1 MILALFLNG
10 IFNIM
15 NVVYLSTYPEYLN
28 CEIVAIPAK
37 YAFIPYAYG
46 FQKDSP
52 YLDIFNY
59 FLSQLQE
66 SGSYKKISKKYASQ
80 PQICP
85 DYSGKSL
92 GFDSCVTM
100 FLVIIMGLGLGFLLL
115 LYECILKYICP
126 NLKWSQSYHPAEE
139 SLEVHELKF
148 EVQQL
153 KQELRLVQNLL
164 QVQITEIQ

>member
-1 MILALFLNG
+1 MRSQKMLF
-10 IFNIM
+10 
-15 NVVYLSTYPEYLN
+15 STHPEYLN
-28 CEIVAIPAK
+28 CEIVATPAK
-37 YAFIPYAYG
+37 YAFVPNTYG

-59 FLSQLQE
+59 FITQLKE
-66 SGSYKKISKKYASQ
+66 SGSYEKISKKYASQ

-85 DYSGKSL
+85 DYSGKSI

-100 FLVIIMGLGLGFLLL
+100 FLVIVMGHGLGFLLL
-115 LYECILKYICP
+115 LFECILKYICP
-126 NLKWSQSYHPAEE
+126 NFKKWCQSYYPAEE
-139 SLEVHELKF
+139 SLEVQELKL
-148 EVQQL
+148 ENQKL